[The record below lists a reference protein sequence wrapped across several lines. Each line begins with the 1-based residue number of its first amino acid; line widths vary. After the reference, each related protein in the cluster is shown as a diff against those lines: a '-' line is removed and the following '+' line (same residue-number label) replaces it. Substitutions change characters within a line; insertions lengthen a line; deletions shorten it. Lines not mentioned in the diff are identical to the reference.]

1 MIRSILLE
9 NPGEN
14 FFITLFFIVSYYIT
28 MIPNEVHNLLTSI
41 LAVIITGL
49 ILIKNIG
56 SGLNW
61 WELGNLIILTLVIIS
76 TTTLEYKKKILVLII
91 STTWFGSTIIQQLV
105 DTSKKTNC
113 DWKDTFSGNL
123 MFKKT
128 GNKIDDTTI
137 TRILFVSIYL
147 FAVLML
153 MIILLYKIDTQSQIL
168 TFLDDKYKYIFVIL
182 LPLIVI
188 FINEAPV
195 VFSLYGNDDSNP
207 NYMTSDLLFKRFIT
221 GNYNYGKGSSSDNI
235 KYIWRFIFTSIF
247 LTTLF
252 VLFINYSTGGDISFF
267 SNTLGVG
274 NSNIPAYI
282 LLFVLTFFNFVV
294 ETLFLQKCSY
304 QSRSVNDN
312 EKNQKN
318 FSCRISKYGGIVS
331 LLFISYT
338 VSVLYQINGTRDKMV
353 ALLFIMAL
361 TFGFSELF
369 ITLKNKQ

>member
-1 MIRSILLE
+1 MVPDQI
-9 NPGEN
+9 
-14 FFITLFFIVSYYIT
+14 
-28 MIPNEVHNLLTSI
+28 HNLLTPI

-49 ILIKNIG
+49 ILIKNFG

-61 WELGNLIILTLVIIS
+61 WELGNLVILTSVIVS
-76 TTTLEYKKKILVLII
+76 TSTLEHNKKILVLII
-91 STTWFGSTIIQQLV
+91 SITWFGSTIIQQLV
-105 DTSKKTNC
+105 DTSKNKSSC
-113 DWKDTFSGNL
+113 DWVDTFSGNL
-123 MFKKT
+123 MFKKL
-128 GNKIDDTTI
+128 GGKIDDSTI
-137 TRILFVSIYL
+137 TRILFVSFYL

-153 MIILLYKIDTQSQIL
+153 MIILLYKIDAQSQIL
-168 TFLDDKYKYIFVIL
+168 TFIDDKYKYIFIIL

-207 NYMTSDLLFKRFIT
+207 NYMTSEQLFKRFIT
-221 GNYNYGKGSSSDNI
+221 GNFDYGKGNSKDNS
-235 KYIWRFIFTSIF
+235 KYIWRFIFTSVF
-247 LTTLF
+247 LITLF
-252 VLFINYSTGGDISFF
+252 VLFINYSTGGDIAFF
-267 SNTLGVG
+267 SNTFGVG
-274 NSNIPAYI
+274 NSNMPAYI
-282 LLFVLTFFNFVV
+282 LLFILTFFNFVV

-304 QSRSVNDN
+304 KTKTVDDNSR
-312 EKNQKN
+312 NQKS

-369 ITLKNKQ
+369 ITLKNKK

>member
-1 MIRSILLE
+1 
-9 NPGEN
+9 
-14 FFITLFFIVSYYIT
+14 

>member
-1 MIRSILLE
+1 
-9 NPGEN
+9 
-14 FFITLFFIVSYYIT
+14 
-28 MIPNEVHNLLTSI
+28 
-41 LAVIITGL
+41 
-49 ILIKNIG
+49 
-56 SGLNW
+56 
-61 WELGNLIILTLVIIS
+61 
-76 TTTLEYKKKILVLII
+76 
-91 STTWFGSTIIQQLV
+91 
-105 DTSKKTNC
+105 
-113 DWKDTFSGNL
+113 
-123 MFKKT
+123 
-128 GNKIDDTTI
+128 
-137 TRILFVSIYL
+137 
-147 FAVLML
+147 
-153 MIILLYKIDTQSQIL
+153 
-168 TFLDDKYKYIFVIL
+168 
-182 LPLIVI
+182 
-188 FINEAPV
+188 
-195 VFSLYGNDDSNP
+195 
-207 NYMTSDLLFKRFIT
+207 MTSDLLFKRFIT

-338 VSVLYQINGTRDKMV
+338 VSILSD
-353 ALLFIMAL
+353 
-361 TFGFSELF
+361 
-369 ITLKNKQ
+369 